1 MRLSLEWKDSS
12 LKVSYLKRHEV
23 DSMSLS
29 HFEFSLI
36 LLNDVPGFHNLP
48 SVSSLA
54 RIEDQDIPPSPAN
67 AKLNIDTR

>member
-1 MRLSLEWKDSS
+1 MEGFKFKSF
-12 LKVSYLKRHEV
+12 SYLKRHEV

-48 SVSSLA
+48 SVSSVDLA

-67 AKLNIDTR
+67 ATLNIDIR